1 MLSGGKARL
10 VLAAGAFVLLGVA
23 ASTASAIA
31 GANATCTGDL
41 SNFPSSV
48 GVLTGT
54 YNGNVQVNGACAVT
68 AGPAVVNGNLT
79 LQPGATL
86 VAAFKGGALTVTGN
100 LLVQNGATLIAGC
113 NPISFSCVDDPT
125 ATTPIWVG
133 GSLIA
138 NQSLGLVLHN
148 TTIVGNETING
159 GGGGLD
165 CVSTPGVFGLFQSP
179 AYIDNEDGA
188 VNGNLTINNVQT
200 CWLGTL
206 RINVG
211 GNLINTNNTSADPD
225 GGEVISNVVGANI
238 ICINNSPAVQFGD
251 SGGVPNEVR
260 GNAIGQCGFNVLSP
274 NPNGATSPQPISVKT
289 S

>member
-86 VAAFKGGALTVTGN
+86 IAA
-100 LLVQNGATLIAGC
+100 C

-188 VNGNLTINNVQT
+188 VNGNLTINNVHT